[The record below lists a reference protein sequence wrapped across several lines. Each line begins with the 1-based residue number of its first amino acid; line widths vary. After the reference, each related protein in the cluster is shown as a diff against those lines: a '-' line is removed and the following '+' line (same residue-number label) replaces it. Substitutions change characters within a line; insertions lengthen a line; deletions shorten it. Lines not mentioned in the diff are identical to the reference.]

1 MEKISCSDRQTG
13 TQTASMLY
21 EGTTPINQL
30 TDFECFSVVDVDL
43 QCTRNIRNRTWR
55 KQGCVEHGNVT
66 HNHSRILI

>member
-30 TDFECFSVVDVDL
+30 IDFECFSVVDVDL
-43 QCTRNIRNRTWR
+43 QCTRNIRNPTWR
-55 KQGCVEHGNVT
+55 KQAAWNT
-66 HNHSRILI
+66 AT